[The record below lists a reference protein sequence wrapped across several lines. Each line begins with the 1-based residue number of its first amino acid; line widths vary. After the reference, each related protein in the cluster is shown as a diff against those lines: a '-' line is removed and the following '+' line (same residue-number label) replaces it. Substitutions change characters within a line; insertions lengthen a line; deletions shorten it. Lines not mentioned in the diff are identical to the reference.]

1 MAKKINPD
9 KYFKDLFERTEDYAD
24 KVRKIYAGTI
34 DELTQIALKYKSD
47 SSEETFSFSDNRKMS
62 DEATKT
68 LRTMYSQVYAE
79 IQTGIKT
86 EWSLANLQNDK
97 LVQQIFGKNAI
108 DNNHLAKYFTR
119 NEEAMNAFF
128 ARKDQ
133 YGGLNLSQNVWKY
146 TGQLKTEME
155 AALNLGIGEGG
166 SASSISR
173 KVRQYL
179 QEPNKLFKRVQET
192 VKDADGN
199 ITKTGKYKL
208 SKAAKAYHPGQ
219 GVYRSSYKNTMRLTR
234 TETNM
239 AYHTADH
246 ERWQQMD
253 LVVGYEVKLSNNH
266 TLNGRPFHDICD
278 DLKGKYPKTFK
289 FVGWHPQCR
298 CYVVAILCTS
308 EEMQTLRQNVL
319 DGKDSS
325 GFVSK
330 NQVSDLPDGYK
341 NWIDANKE
349 RAKNAA
355 TTPYFIQDN
364 YKYGNLEKGL
374 RVPLVDPKVELQKKQ
389 YEAAKIT
396 ANKKIQEAAKYDI
409 SGTEID
415 NLLAAINEGTTVD
428 IKAMSKVVNKKIKEA
443 KEALKDPFAQPTRAA
458 LEKEF
463 DKASVD
469 ALLGA
474 FNKHVSKKQGLNSQG
489 YIAYLDTEIGWIQTH
504 TLTKYKTSPR
514 LMEMLTR
521 ERDAVK
527 AQLAKNEAIEAK
539 KIITETKALVK
550 ANSAKKSE
558 VFSELK
564 DKLKTLD
571 STSDLAKATE
581 IQKDIQDELNRI
593 EQLTQLKKLR
603 KQAGDKFW
611 SVEQFYTKE
620 ELALVRKLE
629 DNLTLALSN
638 GGSQADEIS
647 KALSDQRKKLAIKY
661 KEKDIKILHLDKLS
675 EAEYKKLLDEVR
687 KNQDLTYYLDTA
699 KGALYVGELE
709 ACAITKYTGGYY
721 SSLNSYLRGESVY
734 SITAAKK
741 KEYDQF
747 KIVCNRGLEK
757 MPKFEG
763 VVWRGANI
771 SESIIEGY
779 AANMS
784 KGLPITFEGF
794 TSTSRIKGA
803 NFSGNV
809 MFRIQ
814 SKTGAIVE
822 DISLH
827 KSEKEVLFRAGS
839 RFKITKMEK
848 RGYSGWIVELEELI

>member
-1 MAKKINPD
+1 MAKKINLD
-9 KYFKDLFERTEDYAD
+9 KYFKDLFERTEEYAD

-34 DELTQIALKYKSD
+34 DELIQIALKYKDD
-47 SSEETFSFSDNRKMS
+47 SSDNFSFSDNRKMS
-62 DEATKT
+62 DEVTKT
-68 LRTMYSQVYAE
+68 LRTMYSRVYAE

-86 EWSLANLQNDK
+86 EWGLANLQNDK
-97 LVQQIFGKNAI
+97 LVQQIFGKKAI
-108 DNNHLAKYFTR
+108 ESNHLAKYFAR

-166 SASSISR
+166 SAGSISR

-179 QEPNKLFKRVQET
+179 REPNKLFKRVQET

-219 GVYRSSYKNTMRLTR
+219 GVYRSSYKNAMRLTR

-253 LVVGYEVKLSNNH
+253 FVVGYEVHLSNNH
-266 TLNGRPFHDICD
+266 PHTDICD
-278 DLKGKYPKTFK
+278 ELKGKYPKTFK

-298 CYVVAILCTS
+298 CYVVPILCTIQ
-308 EEMQTLRQNVL
+308 EMQNLTQNIS
-319 DGKDSS
+319 DAKDSS
-325 GFVSK
+325 GFIST
-330 NQVSDLPDGYK
+330 NQVADLPDGYK
-341 NWIDANKE
+341 KWIDENKD
-349 RAKNAA
+349 RAMNAA

-389 YEAAKIT
+389 YEVAKASAAKKIT
-396 ANKKIQEAAKYDI
+396 EAAKYDI
-409 SGTEID
+409 SGSEID
-415 NLLAAINEGTTVD
+415 NLLLAINKGTAAD
-428 IKAMSKVVNKKIKEA
+428 IKAMSKVVNQKIKEA
-443 KEALKDPFAQPTRAA
+443 KEALKNPFAQPTRET

-463 DKASVD
+463 DKPSVD

-474 FNKHVSKKQGLNSQG
+474 FNKHVAKKKTLDSKG
-489 YIAYLDTEIGWIQTH
+489 YISYLDTEISWIQTH
-504 TLTKYKTSPR
+504 TLTKYKTSPK

-521 ERDAVK
+521 EKNAFKV
-527 AQLAKNEAIEAK
+527 QLVKNEAIEAK
-539 KIITETKALVK
+539 NIIAETKALVK
-550 ANSAKKSE
+550 TNSAKKSE

-564 DKLKTLD
+564 VKLKTLD
-571 STSDLAKATE
+571 NTSDLAKATE

-593 EQLTQLKKLR
+593 EQLSYLKKLR

-620 ELALVRKLE
+620 ELSLIRKLE
-629 DNLTLALSN
+629 DDLTIALSSGN
-638 GGSQADEIS
+638 SLADEIS
-647 KALSDQRKKLAIKY
+647 KTLSDQRKKLALKY
-661 KEKDIKILHLDKLS
+661 KMKNIKTLHLDNLS
-675 EAEYKKLLDEVR
+675 EIEYKKLLDEVR
-687 KNQDLTYYLDTA
+687 KNQDLNYYLDTA

-721 SSLNSYLRGESVY
+721 GSLNSYLRGESVY
-734 SITAAKK
+734 GITAAKK
-741 KEYDQF
+741 REYDQF
-747 KIVCNRGLEK
+747 KIICNRGLEK

-771 SESIIEGY
+771 SEDIIERY
-779 AANMS
+779 ALNMS
-784 KGLPITFEGF
+784 KGAPITFEGF

-839 RFKITKMEK
+839 RFKVLKMEK
-848 RGYSGWIVELEELI
+848 RGYSGWLVELEELI